1 MRLQTLLLSLAFGLC
16 VQLLLTLIGGP
27 YSQDAYRHLESYRE
41 ALAANVEATEAAQF
55 GLESQIDRLRND
67 PHLIEVE
74 ARRLLLYGEKEVV
87 VYLSRSLRKAPSLSP
102 GAVVVRQND
111 PPPDRRPLFRSI
123 ALVAALLCFLLL
135 SLVEAPHRE
144 SSRRHS
150 K

>member
-1 MRLQTLLLSLAFGLC
+1 MRLQTLLLSLSFGLC

-27 YSQDAYRHLESYRE
+27 YSQDAYRQLESYRDAVAE
-41 ALAANVEATEAAQF
+41 NVEAIEAQQI
-55 GLESQIDRLRND
+55 GLESQVERLRFD
-67 PHLIEVE
+67 PNLIEVE
-74 ARRLLLYGEKEVV
+74 ARRLLLYGENEVV
-87 VYLSRSLRKAPSLSP
+87 VYLPRNLRRTPSLSP
-102 GAVVVRQND
+102 GAVVVRRND

-135 SLVEAPHRE
+135 SFVEAPQRE